1 MKTACALFFCLFF
14 AVTAAGAGTVRDETG
29 HFSLDLPEGWNMAGN
44 DFSGPDRDHLAKFFD
59 CLDAETSELRFL
71 GWRKPVAGAS
81 IPAAFC
87 VTYRPQGAGKAAQ
100 ILRESEGR
108 RKEEVTARFIDVFVA
123 RMHENYARR
132 GLAMEVGSADLIEA
146 GDDLILILDAGLRSR
161 TGTFRRSSTV
171 FLHEDA
177 LLEIGTIY
185 TRKTPIS
192 AMDQLDALPQSLIW
206 LK

>member
-1 MKTACALFFCLFF
+1 MKTACVLFFCLLFS
-14 AVTAAGAGTVRDETG
+14 ATAAGAAPVRDETG
-29 HFSLDLPEGWNMAGN
+29 HFSLDLPEGWNMAGQ
-44 DFSGPDRDHLAKFFD
+44 DFSGPERDNLAKFFD
-59 CLDAETSELRFL
+59 CLDAEASELRFL
-71 GWRKPVAGAS
+71 GWIKPAPGAS

-87 VTYRPQGAGKAAQ
+87 VTYRPEGVGKAGR
-100 ILRESEGR
+100 ILRESEGKQ
-108 RKEEVTARFIDVFVA
+108 KEEATSRFIDVFVA

-132 GLAMEVGSADLIEA
+132 GLEMEVGSADLLEA
-146 GDDLILILDAGLRSR
+146 GEDLVLILEAGLRSK

-177 LLEIGTIY
+177 LLEIGAIY
-185 TRKTPIS
+185 TRKTPVF